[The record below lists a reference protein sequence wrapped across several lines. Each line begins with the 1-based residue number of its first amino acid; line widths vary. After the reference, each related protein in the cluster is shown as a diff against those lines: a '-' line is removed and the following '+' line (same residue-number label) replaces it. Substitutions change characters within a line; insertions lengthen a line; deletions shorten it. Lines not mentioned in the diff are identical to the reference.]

1 MANGGP
7 AAALPAMMEQMSRTR
22 FLLLPA
28 LLLWPLAAQMPEVPP
43 LEEEKDAK
51 LPNGRLQKDEIA
63 KAAYQSSLDDSKKLI
78 AAAEE
83 LKAELEKNDRYV
95 VSLAAIRKTEE
106 IEKLARR
113 IRGRLKQ

>member
-1 MANGGP
+1 
-7 AAALPAMMEQMSRTR
+7 MSRTR

-28 LLLWPLAAQMPEVPP
+28 LLLWRLTAQIPRPLHQGPTPGED
-43 LEEEKDAK
+43 EDAK
-51 LPNGRLQKDEIA
+51 LPDGRSQKDAQA
-63 KAAYQSSLDDSKKLI
+63 KAAYTGSLEDTKKLI

-83 LKAELEKNDRYV
+83 LKAELEKNSRYV